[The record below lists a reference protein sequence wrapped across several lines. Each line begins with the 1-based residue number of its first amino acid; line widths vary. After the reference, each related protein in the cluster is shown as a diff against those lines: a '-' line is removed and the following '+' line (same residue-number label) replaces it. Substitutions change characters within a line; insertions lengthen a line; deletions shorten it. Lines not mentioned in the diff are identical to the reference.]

1 MSDDRA
7 FAALFLLIGLTGC
20 SLAYLAWLG
29 SQGRLR
35 PNRWTGIRTPFTMA
49 SEENWYRTHRAA
61 APILMAAGVAL
72 VVGGFLLAGAAIAG
86 RLPSSV
92 AIGALLTLA
101 AVALVGAIGGWLIG
115 TRSAKSH

>member
-7 FAALFLLIGLTGC
+7 FAAPFLLIGLTGC
-20 SLAYLAWLG
+20 SLVYLGWLA

-35 PNRWTGIRTPFTMA
+35 PNRWAGIRTSFTMA
-49 SEENWYRTHRAA
+49 NEENWYRTHRAA
-61 APILMAAGVAL
+61 APVLIAAGIVQGL
-72 VVGGFLLAGAAIAG
+72 GGFVLAGVAIAG
-86 RLPSSV
+86 RLPPAA